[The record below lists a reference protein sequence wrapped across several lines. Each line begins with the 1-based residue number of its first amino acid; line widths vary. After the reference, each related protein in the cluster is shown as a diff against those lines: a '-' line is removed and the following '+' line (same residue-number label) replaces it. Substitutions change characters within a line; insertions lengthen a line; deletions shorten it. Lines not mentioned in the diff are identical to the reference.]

1 MVSMTP
7 PFPATFAS
15 GQESP
20 AMANAYDR
28 VIGKRSG
35 PIDIEQLDSLVGR
48 YEAIEID
55 IGTGD
60 GRHVL
65 DVARAAPER
74 LVIGIDAVAENMAE
88 ASRKA
93 ASSARK
99 GGLGNAL
106 FFRGAAERL
115 PGPFAGLADLVTVN
129 YPWGS
134 LMRFVAE
141 PEIQALTGMHALCKP
156 AAVLRIHLN
165 YTVISDRP
173 YLERLGLG
181 EMADPADS
189 PDLPD
194 AFLAAGFEISRRE
207 IFAGDPPV
215 RTRWGRQ
222 LVRGAARRTLLIEA
236 TAQPLGNTP

>member
-1 MVSMTP
+1 MTN
-7 PFPATFAS
+7 AS
-15 GQESP
+15 
-20 AMANAYDR
+20 AYDR
-28 VIGKRSG
+28 VIGKQSSPVDVKELNVLARRFET
-35 PIDIEQLDSLVGR
+35 IEV
-48 YEAIEID
+48 D

-65 DVARAAPER
+65 DVARAEPDR
-74 LVIGIDAVAENMAE
+74 LVIGIDAVAETMAE
-88 ASRKA
+88 SSRKA
-93 ASSARK
+93 AASPRK
-99 GGLGNAL
+99 GGLGNVL

-115 PGPFAGLADLVTVN
+115 PGPFAGIADLVTVN

-134 LMRFVAE
+134 LMRIVAE
-141 PEIQALTGMHALCKP
+141 PEIEGLKGMRALCKP
-156 AAVLRIHLN
+156 DAGLRIYLN
-165 YTVISDRP
+165 YAVISDRP

-189 PDLPD
+189 PNFPG
-194 AFLAAGFEISRRE
+194 AYMAAGFGIANRE

-236 TAQPLGNTP
+236 TARATEVSP